1 MRQDP
6 QRLARQIG
14 YAFTDAG
21 LLDDALTH
29 RSAQARHNER
39 LEFLGD
45 AVLGFLVA
53 ETLWRRFPDATEGEL
68 SRLRARLVNRDA
80 LAGIARD
87 LELGQYLRLGAG
99 ELRSGGHARDS
110 ILADALEAL
119 FAAVYLDGGLEAVRA
134 LLGRLIDERVAALSP
149 AGQQK
154 DAKTRLQEYL
164 QARRLALPVYSVL
177 ETRGED
183 HAQVFTVRCDAH
195 AVGRAATAD
204 GATRRR
210 AEQLAA
216 QRLLEELEND

>member
-1 MRQDP
+1 VRQDP
-6 QRLARQIG
+6 QRLARQLG
-14 YAFTDAG
+14 HVFADAG

-29 RSAQARHNER
+29 RSAQSRHNER

-45 AVLGFLVA
+45 AILGFLVA
-53 ETLWRRFPDATEGEL
+53 EALWRRFPDATEGEL

-80 LAGIARD
+80 LAELARAFD
-87 LELGQYLRLGAG
+87 LGSYLRLGAG

-119 FAAVYLDGGLEAVRA
+119 FAAVYLDGGLEAARA
-134 LLGRLIDERVAALSP
+134 LLDRLAGERLAGLCP
-149 AGQQK
+149 ASQHK

-164 QARRLALPVYSVL
+164 QARRLALPTYRVV

-183 HAQVFTVRCDAH
+183 HAQTFVVCCDAQ
-195 AVGRAATAD
+195 AVGRSTTAE

-216 QRLLEELEND
+216 ERLLEVLEND

>member
-1 MRQDP
+1 VRQDP
-6 QRLARQIG
+6 QRLARQLG
-14 YAFTDAG
+14 HVFADAG

-29 RSAQARHNER
+29 RSAQSRHNER

-45 AVLGFLVA
+45 AILGFLVA
-53 ETLWRRFPDATEGEL
+53 EALWRRFPDATEGEL

-80 LAGIARD
+80 LADLARALD
-87 LELGQYLRLGAG
+87 LGSYLRLGAG
-99 ELRSGGHARDS
+99 ELRSGGHARES

-119 FAAVYLDGGLEAVRA
+119 FAAVYLDGGLEAARA
-134 LLGRLIDERVAALSP
+134 LLDRLAGERLAGLCP
-149 AGQQK
+149 ASQHK

-164 QARRLALPVYSVL
+164 QARRLALPTYRVV

-183 HAQVFTVRCDAH
+183 HAQTFVVCCDAQ
-195 AVGRAATAD
+195 AVGRSTTAE

-216 QRLLEELEND
+216 ERLLEVLEND

>member
-1 MRQDP
+1 VRQDP
-6 QRLARQIG
+6 QRLARQLG
-14 YAFTDAG
+14 HVFARPG

-45 AVLGFLVA
+45 AILGFLVA
-53 ETLWRRFPDATEGEL
+53 EALWRRFPDANEGEL

-80 LAGIARD
+80 LAELARTLD
-87 LELGQYLRLGAG
+87 LGSYLRLGAG

-119 FAAVYLDGGLEAVRA
+119 FAAVYLDGGLEAASA
-134 LLGRLIDERVAALSP
+134 LLDRLAGERLAALSP
-149 AGQQK
+149 ASQHK

-164 QARRLALPVYSVL
+164 QARRLALPIYRVV
-177 ETRGED
+177 EARGED
-183 HAQVFTVRCDAH
+183 HAQTFVVSCDAQ
-195 AVGRAATAD
+195 AVGRSATAE

-216 QRLLEELEND
+216 ERLLEALESD

>member
-1 MRQDP
+1 VRQDP
-6 QRLARQIG
+6 QRLARQLG
-14 YAFTDAG
+14 HVFADAG

-29 RSAQARHNER
+29 RSAQSRHNER

-45 AVLGFLVA
+45 AILGFLVA
-53 ETLWRRFPDATEGEL
+53 EALWRRFPDATEGEL

-80 LAGIARD
+80 LADLARALD
-87 LELGQYLRLGAG
+87 LGSYLRLGAG

-119 FAAVYLDGGLEAVRA
+119 FAAVYLDGGLEAARA
-134 LLGRLIDERVAALSP
+134 LLDRLAGERLAGLCP
-149 AGQQK
+149 ASQHK

-164 QARRLALPVYSVL
+164 QARRLALPTYRVV

-183 HAQVFTVRCDAH
+183 HAQTFVVCCDAQ
-195 AVGRAATAD
+195 AVGRSTTAE

-216 QRLLEELEND
+216 ERLLEVLEND